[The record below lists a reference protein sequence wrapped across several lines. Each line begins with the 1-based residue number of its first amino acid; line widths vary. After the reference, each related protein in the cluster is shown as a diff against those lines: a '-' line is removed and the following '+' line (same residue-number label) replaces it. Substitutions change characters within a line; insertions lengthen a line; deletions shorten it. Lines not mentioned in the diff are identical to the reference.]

1 MRDYLNRER
10 KRNRDNTNLCSYNC
24 GGFALGT
31 YSWYLPYY
39 DFDAREDQVE
49 DLISR
54 GFNEEQIY
62 RKITSL
68 DVNQILSDFKNN
80 LRVIEKEEDLLVDE
94 TLVAYRFFVDFNY
107 YNGVLHYE
115 DSDFHFRV
123 KLNDT
128 WFEKNGDEPI
138 TEVEDMDLIEP
149 WCAQCGDYDSN
160 TILFALKN

>member
-49 DLISR
+49 DLILR

-80 LRVIEKEEDLLVDE
+80 
-94 TLVAYRFFVDFNY
+94 
-107 YNGVLHYE
+107 
-115 DSDFHFRV
+115 
-123 KLNDT
+123 
-128 WFEKNGDEPI
+128 
-138 TEVEDMDLIEP
+138 
-149 WCAQCGDYDSN
+149 
-160 TILFALKN
+160 